1 MFKKTILLLSTL
13 SLVSLAFLSFSNTPN
28 VYAAADT
35 CTWTGTTS
43 NLWSVG
49 TNWTGCDNGNVPE
62 SGDTLIFPSG
72 PVSNKTN
79 TNDIGGLNLNTIS
92 FNGDDYL
99 LNGSAINITPTGSEA
114 ISFNGTGNVLTFA
127 ATINATSSK
136 SISSNGNNTL
146 AQIVLNLTGGATMNT
161 GSSAGTTLSYN
172 GGISG
177 SAQGFI
183 ISNQSGG
190 TVAYNAASTFTL
202 TGGLTMQLNEGARV
216 ICGAADCL
224 GAGTTS
230 VDLFGNSSIEIN
242 TAATFDNNM
251 TLNASTGL
259 PRIVST
265 NANAVMTGT
274 VTLVNTDASFNAS
287 FGSSLQVNGNV
298 NLGSNTLTYGGVST
312 GNQIIQNGIVSGA
325 GNIVTNRQVQ
335 MSTNNTYLGTTTVSS
350 GSVLSVNAAA
360 SLGTAAGNT
369 NILSGGQVLFNLP
382 AIATI
387 TENFSVIGGSAL
399 NNSGFSPTLTGTITL
414 NGDTTFNN
422 GAADPVIINGV
433 IGGTGNL
440 TFIKTGTISDY
451 TLGGSAVN
459 TYTGTTTII
468 GATLNLDKTAGG
480 VGVTGNVNVI
490 ATPLS
495 SAGLIISNNGGNQV
509 SDTAVIN
516 LTSDPAQGGY
526 LASQNAN
533 EVIGMLTGNGNF
545 FMNGAGHGIT
555 LGNGNLSGSFSGII
569 TNALPSSITKVG
581 TGTWN
586 LNGATYGGV
595 AGQGAT
601 ITINGGT
608 VNWGGAALTAINT
621 VVGSGGTLRGTGSIG
636 VTTVNSGGTL
646 STGNSPGCLTLAT
659 LTLNSGSNFVQ
670 DIASATAC
678 SGYDQ
683 TTVTGAVNL
692 GGANL
697 NIIQTYTPAPNTVFI
712 IITGSSVSG
721 TFNGLAEGATT
732 VVSGT
737 TYRISYQNNQVTLT
751 ALGTLSDTGGNINY
765 TILLSLI
772 IFSTL
777 GLGSLVLVKKPKQI

>member
-1 MFKKTILLLSTL
+1 
-13 SLVSLAFLSFSNTPN
+13 
-28 VYAAADT
+28 
-35 CTWTGTTS
+35 
-43 NLWSVG
+43 
-49 TNWTGCDNGNVPE
+49 
-62 SGDTLIFPSG
+62 
-72 PVSNKTN
+72 
-79 TNDIGGLNLNTIS
+79 
-92 FNGDDYL
+92 
-99 LNGSAINITPTGSEA
+99 
-114 ISFNGTGNVLTFA
+114 
-127 ATINATSSK
+127 
-136 SISSNGNNTL
+136 
-146 AQIVLNLTGGATMNT
+146 
-161 GSSAGTTLSYN
+161 
-172 GGISG
+172 
-177 SAQGFI
+177 
-183 ISNQSGG
+183 
-190 TVAYNAASTFTL
+190 
-202 TGGLTMQLNEGARV
+202 
-216 ICGAADCL
+216 
-224 GAGTTS
+224 
-230 VDLFGNSSIEIN
+230 
-242 TAATFDNNM
+242 
-251 TLNASTGL
+251 
-259 PRIVST
+259 
-265 NANAVMTGT
+265 
-274 VTLVNTDASFNAS
+274 
-287 FGSSLQVNGNV
+287 
-298 NLGSNTLTYGGVST
+298 
-312 GNQIIQNGIVSGA
+312 
-325 GNIVTNRQVQ
+325 
-335 MSTNNTYLGTTTVSS
+335 
-350 GSVLSVNAAA
+350 
-360 SLGTAAGNT
+360 
-369 NILSGGQVLFNLP
+369 
-382 AIATI
+382 
-387 TENFSVIGGSAL
+387 
-399 NNSGFSPTLTGTITL
+399 
-414 NGDTTFNN
+414 
-422 GAADPVIINGV
+422 
-433 IGGTGNL
+433 
-440 TFIKTGTISDY
+440 
-451 TLGGSAVN
+451 
-459 TYTGTTTII
+459 
-468 GATLNLDKTAGG
+468 
-480 VGVTGNVNVI
+480 VNVI